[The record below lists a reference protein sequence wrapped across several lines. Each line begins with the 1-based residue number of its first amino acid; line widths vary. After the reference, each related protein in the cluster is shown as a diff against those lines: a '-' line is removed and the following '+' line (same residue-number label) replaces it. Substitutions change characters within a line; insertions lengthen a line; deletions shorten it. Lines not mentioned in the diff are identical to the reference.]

1 VLTKC
6 VVTLGFGAIHRAW
19 SITVL
24 LYESRFIA
32 SQEELV
38 SIVEVA
44 TCDTVWQF
52 DHVRSDAVNLT
63 DAWHRYTAEIG
74 NGSAW

>member
-1 VLTKC
+1 LVR
-6 VVTLGFGAIHRAW
+6 IHRAW

-24 LYESRFIA
+24 ANEGRSVA

-44 TCDTVWQF
+44 TCDMVRQF
-52 DHVRSDAVNLT
+52 ALVRSDAVNLT
-63 DAWHRYTAEIG
+63 DVGDLDAADSDSGGAW
-74 NGSAW
+74 